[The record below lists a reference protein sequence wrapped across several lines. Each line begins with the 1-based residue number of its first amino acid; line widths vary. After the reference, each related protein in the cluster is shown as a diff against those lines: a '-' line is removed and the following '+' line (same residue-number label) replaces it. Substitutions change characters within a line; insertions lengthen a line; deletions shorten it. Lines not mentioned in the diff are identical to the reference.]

1 MLPDAKKSLGQNF
14 LIDENLCKKIVDA
27 ARLQGTELVIEIG
40 PGTGALTRHLLK
52 RAARVVAIE
61 LDERMLPFLPVH
73 EQLTVIHADAL
84 KVNLGELARP
94 AEPVSFVGNLP
105 FYITSALLRAML
117 ESGLNTTTIIATVQ
131 LEVAQRIVATP
142 GDLSLLAVSV
152 LFYGTPELLFKI
164 PSSAFKPQP
173 GVDSAV
179 LRITPLAVPY
189 SVAANDF
196 FKVARAGFSQ
206 ARKQLRN
213 PLSAGLG
220 LPKAQIDQILH
231 EANIDPTRRAETLLI
246 PEWVS
251 LTSAWL
257 AIEKAT

>member
-1 MLPDAKKSLGQNF
+1 
-14 LIDENLCKKIVDA
+14 
-27 ARLQGTELVIEIG
+27 
-40 PGTGALTRHLLK
+40 
-52 RAARVVAIE
+52 
-61 LDERMLPFLPVH
+61 
-73 EQLTVIHADAL
+73 
-84 KVNLGELARP
+84 
-94 AEPVSFVGNLP
+94 
-105 FYITSALLRAML
+105 ML
-117 ESGLNTTTIIATVQ
+117 ESGLNTTSIIATVQ

-213 PLSAGLG
+213 PLSSGLG
-220 LPKAQIDQILH
+220 LPKAQIEQILH
-231 EANIDPTRRAETLLI
+231 EANIDPTAHRYTKMNWRRTYGFN
-246 PEWVS
+246 VS
-251 LTSAWL
+251 SWPLRIIVVIFPVLNTVLRFHFGSLVAVC
-257 AIEKAT
+257 